1 MHSYGSLFIC
11 NASMGAHSFM
21 KATCCLVH
29 CKGQC
34 SRKPSY
40 CNGHDPVCC
49 KRSATTCFK
58 SNGGSMTT
66 IKDRFHCS
74 CMASR
79 ICFPWVAKM
88 SGVLSWFLYLMDW
101 FNSSCMPSSMG
112 LNITGRVLNPRWTF
126 MSFPPHILST
136 ALPTQCRFIDTPT
149 WQTTTC
155 TIYRMGML
163 VLFARFSNNY
173 VPNYQFV
180 GITIY
185 ITVITVMSG

>member
-49 KRSATTCFK
+49 KRSQPPVLKVMVVPWQPLKTGFAAAAWHQVSLT
-58 SNGGSMTT
+58 
-66 IKDRFHCS
+66 
-74 CMASR
+74 

-112 LNITGRVLNPRWTF
+112 WILPGEYSIQDNLSCLFLLIFCLRLCQLNVGLSALLCGGLLLVQSTGWV
-126 MSFPPHILST
+126 
-136 ALPTQCRFIDTPT
+136 C
-149 WQTTTC
+149 
-155 TIYRMGML
+155 
-163 VLFARFSNNY
+163 
-173 VPNYQFV
+173 
-180 GITIY
+180 
-185 ITVITVMSG
+185 

>member
-49 KRSATTCFK
+49 KRSQPPALKVMVVPWQPLKTGFTAAAWHQV
-58 SNGGSMTT
+58 SLT
-66 IKDRFHCS
+66 
-74 CMASR
+74 

-101 FNSSCMPSSMG
+101 FNSSCVPSSMG

-136 ALPTQCRFIDTPT
+136 ALPTQRRFIGTPM
-149 WQTTTC
+149 WRTTTC

-163 VLFARFSNNY
+163 VLFARFTCIAISTWPTTNLL
-173 VPNYQFV
+173 V
-180 GITIY
+180 
-185 ITVITVMSG
+185 

>member
-1 MHSYGSLFIC
+1 MVTIQFVVRDLQPPVLKVMVVPWQPLKTGFAAAAWHQVSL
-11 NASMGAHSFM
+11 
-21 KATCCLVH
+21 T
-29 CKGQC
+29 
-34 SRKPSY
+34 
-40 CNGHDPVCC
+40 
-49 KRSATTCFK
+49 
-58 SNGGSMTT
+58 
-66 IKDRFHCS
+66 
-74 CMASR
+74 

-136 ALPTQCRFIDTPT
+136 ALPTQRRFIGTPT